1 MQLSIYNHHNVKKNI
16 TNLVLTLEALADS
29 SKFLFPLTCCFVA
42 ATWVSEGGGDA
53 KMSRPVI
60 ALVLELDNCFFLL
73 LESACVCT
81 DLPNSLSFAASGE
94 GVVVGFLGVA
104 AALLFSSPLKDI

>member
-1 MQLSIYNHHNVKKNI
+1 MQLSIYSHHKVKKI
-16 TNLVLTLEALADS
+16 TNLVLALEALADS

-42 ATWVSEGGGDA
+42 ATWVSGGGGDA

-81 DLPNSLSFAASGE
+81 DLPNSLSFAASAE
-94 GVVVGFLGVA
+94 EVVGFLGVA
-104 AALLFSSPLKDI
+104 ATLFSSPQKDI